1 LPGIILTPATVMACA
16 EQVDGSADR
25 LADALAEELGED
37 GWHEGSRRRNLRYV
51 NLLHLIGAVHQPREL
66 VDWAAAHRRRRMG
79 ATTASIA
86 TLARY
91 ELVDEPGARGMRP
104 VVLRQAPLGG
114 CGATG

>member
-1 LPGIILTPATVMACA
+1 
-16 EQVDGSADR
+16 
-25 LADALAEELGED
+25 
-37 GWHEGSRRRNLRYV
+37 
-51 NLLHLIGAVHQPREL
+51 
-66 VDWAAAHRRRRMG
+66 MG